1 MENIDKFVD
10 AIVEDNYFIDSW
22 YMCCKFKDGLINYK
36 YKPRLNSA
44 NQVIH
49 EWTHRYKEKTLTV
62 DDMRNI
68 LISEVRKR
76 LIEMQNEA
84 FSEAHKYDCD
94 CGSDDFDSDN
104 TKDRLQRNVRDI
116 ARLCVWVDD
125 GKLFRAFID
134 NYRLGYFN

>member
-10 AIVEDNYFIDSW
+10 AIVEDNYSINSW

-49 EWTHRYKEKTLTV
+49 EWEHSYKEKTLTV
-62 DDMRNI
+62 DHMRKI
-68 LISEVRKR
+68 LIDEVFER
-76 LIEMQNEA
+76 LAEMQIATLAEQN
-84 FSEAHKYDCD
+84 KCD
-94 CGSDDFDSDN
+94 STSDEHVQIQQKIKAISG
-104 TKDRLQRNVRDI
+104 
-116 ARLCVWVDD
+116 LCVWVNN